1 LGDVMARFYN
11 DDELNR
17 LKTLEMSI
25 LKDFIE
31 ICEANDIK
39 YFGLAGTCLG
49 AVRHGGYIPWDDDI
63 DVGLL
68 RADFNRL
75 IEIVE
80 RDYSDKYYVLNSER
94 YENYPLMTTRIC
106 IKDTKFIEYPLKDV
120 KDCPFGVFLD
130 VFPYDNL
137 ADNRVA
143 RFFQQWRAWYLSKL
157 MILRNVPEPY
167 LAQTGFLKKVIL
179 FICRMV
185 HKTMCFF
192 RINRKKLYRKCLKV
206 CTRYNNRKTKKI
218 SFICDTS
225 PHMEEDYYDNVFPC
239 QTIQFEGMDMK
250 FPKDTHLHLTHLYGD
265 TYMTLPPVEKR
276 KTHFPYI
283 LDFGDGERI
292 S

>member
-1 LGDVMARFYN
+1 MARFYN

-31 ICEANDIK
+31 ICDANDIK

-63 DVGLL
+63 DVGLP

-206 CTRYNNRKTKKI
+206 CTRYNNRKTRKI

-292 S
+292 G